1 MLKEKDLANFLYQ
14 VFRLIHSLTKYTT
27 LPCSLQIR
35 SMVNYAFE
43 IITKK
48 EQSRRT
54 SDRKKCTKTIIALSL
69 MLSFVLLMT
78 SDNGFVV
85 YAKNN
90 STGLDSNSVPFL
102 FFSSPSKSMA
112 KMQSSALSKLSSQ
125 PTVQSSSSS
134 QLAKQSSLQTS
145 LSDPANDESPPL
157 SSGQLSMPSSSEHQ
171 TSSELSPWFPS
182 VPASA
187 CKGIFQFTI
196 DGTAHLNDQHFKNA
210 NHNITLQLTS
220 INGNSIA
227 GKFWIDKKGY
237 NDNGID
243 FNINNIS
250 NNCKYV
256 IFNRQ

>member
-1 MLKEKDLANFLYQ
+1 
-14 VFRLIHSLTKYTT
+14 
-27 LPCSLQIR
+27 
-35 SMVNYAFE
+35 
-43 IITKK
+43 
-48 EQSRRT
+48 
-54 SDRKKCTKTIIALSL
+54 
-69 MLSFVLLMT
+69 MT
-78 SDNGFVV
+78 SNTGFVV
-85 YAKNN
+85 VYAMNN
-90 STGLDSNSVPFL
+90 SIGFDSNSVPFL
-102 FFSSPSKSMA
+102 FFSSPSKSMT
-112 KMQSSALSKLSSQ
+112 KMQSSPLSKLNSQ

-134 QLAKQSSLQTS
+134 QLAIQSSSQNS
-145 LSDPANDESPPL
+145 LADPSNTESSPL
-157 SSGQLSMPSSSEHQ
+157 STGQLSMPSSSMHQ
-171 TSSELSPWFPS
+171 PPSELSPWFPS

-196 DGTAHLNDQHFKNA
+196 DGTARLNDQHFKNA

-220 INGNSIA
+220 VNGNSIA

>member
-1 MLKEKDLANFLYQ
+1 
-14 VFRLIHSLTKYTT
+14 
-27 LPCSLQIR
+27 
-35 SMVNYAFE
+35 MVNYFE
-43 IITKK
+43 NITKK
-48 EQSRRT
+48 EESRRT
-54 SDRKKCTKTIIALSL
+54 FDGKKYSKIIIIAFSL
-69 MLSFVLLMT
+69 LLAFVLLMI
-78 SDNGFVV
+78 SNDVFFA

-90 STGLDSNSVPFL
+90 SIGFDNNVPFL
-102 FFSSPSKSMA
+102 FFSSPSKPTTGI
-112 KMQSSALSKLSSQ
+112 QSPPQLNSQ
-125 PTVQSSSSS
+125 PTVQSSSLS
-134 QLAKQSSLQTS
+134 QLAIHSPPQNS
-145 LSDPANDESPPL
+145 LSDTSNAELPLL

-196 DGTAHLNDQHFKNA
+196 DGTAHLNYPHIKNA

>member
-1 MLKEKDLANFLYQ
+1 
-14 VFRLIHSLTKYTT
+14 
-27 LPCSLQIR
+27 
-35 SMVNYAFE
+35 
-43 IITKK
+43 
-48 EQSRRT
+48 
-54 SDRKKCTKTIIALSL
+54 
-69 MLSFVLLMT
+69 MT
-78 SDNGFVV
+78 SNDGFFA
-85 YAKNN
+85 YATNN
-90 STGLDSNSVPFL
+90 SIGFDNKIPFL
-102 FFSSPSKSMA
+102 FFSSPSESTTD
-112 KMQSSALSKLSSQ
+112 MQSSPLSKVNSQ
-125 PTVQSSSSS
+125 PRVQSSSSS
-134 QLAKQSSLQTS
+134 QLAIQSSPQTS
-145 LSDPANDESPPL
+145 LSDTSNAESPPL
-157 SSGQLSMPSSSEHQ
+157 SSGQLSIPSSSGQLSIPSSSGQLSIPSSSGHQ

-196 DGTAHLNDQHFKNA
+196 DGTAHLNYPHIKNA

>member
-1 MLKEKDLANFLYQ
+1 
-14 VFRLIHSLTKYTT
+14 
-27 LPCSLQIR
+27 
-35 SMVNYAFE
+35 MVNYALE
-43 IITKK
+43 NITKK
-48 EQSRRT
+48 EESRRAF
-54 SDRKKCTKTIIALSL
+54 DRKKYGKIITITFSL
-69 MLSFVLLMT
+69 LLAFVLLMT
-78 SDNGFVV
+78 SNDGFFV
-85 YAKNN
+85 YA
-90 STGLDSNSVPFL
+90 TSNSIGFDNNIPYL
-102 FFSSPSKSMA
+102 FFSSPSTSTTD
-112 KMQSSALSKLSSQ
+112 MQSSPLSKLNSQ

-134 QLAKQSSLQTS
+134 QLAIQ
-145 LSDPANDESPPL
+145 SPPQNSLPDTSNAEPPSL
-157 SSGQLSMPSSSEHQ
+157 SSGQLSMPSSSGHQ

-210 NHNITLQLTS
+210 NHNITIQLTS

-227 GKFWIDKKGY
+227 GKFWIDKKGN
-237 NDNGID
+237 NDTGID

>member
-1 MLKEKDLANFLYQ
+1 
-14 VFRLIHSLTKYTT
+14 
-27 LPCSLQIR
+27 
-35 SMVNYAFE
+35 MVNYAFE
-43 IITKK
+43 SITKK
-48 EQSRRT
+48 QESRRT
-54 SDRKKCTKTIIALSL
+54 FDRKKCSKIIIALSL
-69 MLSFVLLMT
+69 LLAIVLLMI
-78 SDNGFVV
+78 SNDGFVV
-85 YAKNN
+85 YGENN
-90 STGLDSNSVPFL
+90 PIGFDNNNVPFL
-102 FFSSPSKSMA
+102 FFSSPSKSTT
-112 KMQSSALSKLSSQ
+112 KMQSSPLSNLNSQ
-125 PTVQSSSSS
+125 PIIQSSSSS
-134 QLAKQSSLQTS
+134 QLAIQSSSQNS
-145 LSDPANDESPPL
+145 LADLSTGESSSI
-157 SSGQLSMPSSSEHQ
+157 SSGQLSNPSSSNYQHP
-171 TSSELSPWFPS
+171 SELSPWFPS